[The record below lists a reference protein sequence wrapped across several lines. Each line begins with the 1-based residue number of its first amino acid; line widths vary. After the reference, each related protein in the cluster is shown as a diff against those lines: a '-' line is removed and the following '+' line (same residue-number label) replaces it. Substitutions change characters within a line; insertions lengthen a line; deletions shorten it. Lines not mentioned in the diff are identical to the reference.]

1 MCKLLNNFAT
11 RISDL
16 LFFEIEIFL
25 FTTKNKTEMKAI
37 KFFMLA
43 LSFVLMS
50 ATCDARETTISVN
63 KLPKAAQNMIANNFK
78 GKKVT
83 RVKKD
88 VEANF
93 VDFDVVL
100 NDGTKLEFDNNGQWT
115 EVDCKPSTVPAA
127 VVPAAIA
134 KYVKAQYPNARIVQI
149 ERDSRGYEIDLSNG
163 LDISFDKQFNVVKT
177 DD

>member
-1 MCKLLNNFAT
+1 
-11 RISDL
+11 
-16 LFFEIEIFL
+16 
-25 FTTKNKTEMKAI
+25 MKAI

-43 LSFVLMS
+43 LAFVLMS
-50 ATCDARETTISVN
+50 ATYDARETTVSVN

-83 RVKKD
+83 LAKKD
-88 VEANF
+88 VEVNL
-93 VDFDVVL
+93 VNFDVVL
-100 NDGTKLEFDNNGQWT
+100 NDGTKLEFDSNGEWT

-127 VVPAAIA
+127 IVPSAIS

-163 LDISFDKQFNVVKT
+163 MDISFDKQFNVVKT

>member
-1 MCKLLNNFAT
+1 MDSMF
-11 RISDL
+11 
-16 LFFEIEIFL
+16 
-25 FTTKNKTEMKAI
+25 
-37 KFFMLA
+37 LA
-43 LSFVLMS
+43 LHGAAKRPVIETS
-50 ATCDARETTISVN
+50 ATP
-63 KLPKAAQNMIANNFK
+63 LAALCNWASK

-83 RVKKD
+83 LVKKD

-93 VDFDVVL
+93 VNFDVVL

-134 KYVKAQYPNARIVQI
+134 KYVKAQYPNVRIVQI

-163 LDISFDKQFNVVKT
+163 LDISFDKQFNVIKT

>member
-1 MCKLLNNFAT
+1 
-11 RISDL
+11 
-16 LFFEIEIFL
+16 
-25 FTTKNKTEMKAI
+25 MKAI

-50 ATCDARETTISVN
+50 ATCDARETTVSVN
-63 KLPKAAQNMIANNFK
+63 KLPKAAQNMIASNYK

-83 RVKKD
+83 LVKKD
-88 VEANF
+88 VEANS
-93 VDFDVVL
+93 VNFDVVL
-100 NDGTKLEFDNNGQWT
+100 NDGIKLEFDSNGEWT

-127 VVPAAIA
+127 LVPTAIS

-163 LDISFDKQFNVVKT
+163 MDINFDKQFNVVKI

>member
-1 MCKLLNNFAT
+1 
-11 RISDL
+11 
-16 LFFEIEIFL
+16 
-25 FTTKNKTEMKAI
+25 MKAI

-50 ATCDARETTISVN
+50 ATCDARETTVSVN
-63 KLPKAAQNMIANNFK
+63 KLPKAAQNMIASNFK

-83 RVKKD
+83 LVKKD
-88 VEANF
+88 VEANS
-93 VDFDVVL
+93 VNFDVVL
-100 NDGTKLEFDNNGQWT
+100 NDGIKLEFDSNGEWT

-127 VVPAAIA
+127 LVPTAIS
-134 KYVKAQYPNARIVQI
+134 KYVKAQYPTARIVQI

-163 LDISFDKQFNVVKT
+163 MDINFDKQFNVVKI